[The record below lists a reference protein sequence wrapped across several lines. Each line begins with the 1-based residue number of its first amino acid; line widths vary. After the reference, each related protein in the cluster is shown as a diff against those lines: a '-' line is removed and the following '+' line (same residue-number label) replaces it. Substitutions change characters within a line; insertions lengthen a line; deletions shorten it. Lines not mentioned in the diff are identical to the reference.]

1 MEVGGNRALTSG
13 SDNCCSRWGRKA
25 VDTLEMGHLPAN
37 TWGCSPWAL
46 TLLHLQDTWKA
57 PEGTAGRATHV
68 TLFVSP
74 ELWQVGSGE
83 PEAQRLAPISGAP
96 HPGLADSPAPSPTN
110 WDRDGYRLLP
120 AHCFP
125 KAPNP
130 SAYSLGY
137 SSIRHNAGS
146 RRQREKTEDMRQLG
160 WAGLGWAIPAT
171 LVTPQLLLGPWSL
184 LR

>member
-1 MEVGGNRALTSG
+1 
-13 SDNCCSRWGRKA
+13 
-25 VDTLEMGHLPAN
+25 MGHLPAN

-46 TLLHLQDTWKA
+46 TLLHLRDTWKA
-57 PEGTAGRATHV
+57 HEGTAGLATHV

-83 PEAQRLAPISGAP
+83 PEAQRLAPISGSP
-96 HPGLADSPAPSPTN
+96 HPGLANSPAPFPTN
-110 WDRDGYRLLP
+110 WDRNGYRLLP
-120 AHCFP
+120 ALCLP

-146 RRQREKTEDMRQLG
+146 RRQREKTEDMCQLG
-160 WAGLGWAIPAT
+160 WAGLGNSCNSGHPSASF
-171 LVTPQLLLGPWSL
+171 GSL
-184 LR
+184 EPTEVSWHGLKWGVVVGDTVRMLADRT